1 MSILFPLSLSLF
13 FFKKKRFVAHT
24 IKAAPMQKINDDRI
38 IPFLRPHLST
48 IGKVM
53 SDPTTHP
60 A

>member
-1 MSILFPLSLSLF
+1 MI
-13 FFKKKRFVAHT
+13 VAHT
-24 IKAAPMQKINDDRI
+24 IRAAPMQKINDDKI